1 MMLVIRLPS
10 GDMSCSKYINHI
22 LIDEEYLSPETS
34 RSRTVGIEDLSE
46 VCESFPSG
54 FISIEIR
61 GVIGM
66 EGRTPP
72 ILYDTLESFYISF
85 FDTAVADLVLY
96 LVELLRVRQL

>member
-1 MMLVIRLPS
+1 
-10 GDMSCSKYINHI
+10 MSYSKYINHI

-61 GVIGM
+61 GGHRNRGKNASDIV
-66 EGRTPP
+66 R
-72 ILYDTLESFYISF
+72 YLESFYISF